1 MMNPFEKL
9 LLRRAKTS
17 DLQRA
22 SLWMA
27 NLAYVN
33 VGHNM
38 WSVEPNGTISQ
49 TLDHFGHFAETED
62 PESLVST
69 EVHLDRAL
77 RTGFT
82 IEIEEEEDT
91 LAGI

>member
-49 TLDHFGHFAETED
+49 TLEHFGHFAETED

-77 RTGFT
+77 RAGFA

-91 LAGI
+91 ISG